1 MGYLEDYNLLKDI
14 YSLSND
20 SIKIPDTK
28 IEIKNYSFVS
38 DENGYYP
45 DSDYYNNCI
54 NKNLSIINNTFPNT
68 ESILGK
74 NDDDETCNKRFIY
87 PLYHDSRKIKK
98 LIILIHGLNESS
110 WDKYNPWAKRLVE
123 LTGQAV
129 LMFPISFHVNR
140 KPQAWSASRS
150 MNVLSKERKNN
161 YESKESSFVN
171 AALSTRLQFN
181 PELFFWSG
189 LRSFYDVQK
198 LIEEIRNGSISEID
212 KDCRISFFGYSIG
225 AFLIE
230 NLIMA
235 RKELFSDSKI
245 VLFCGGPTMDI
256 MYPISKYIYDS
267 TAERVMTD
275 FYVKNFERNIQSDE
289 YLKKYFADNEEDGMV
304 FRSLLNM
311 DRHSGF
317 RVNKLKDYEDRILAI
332 PLTCDYVMPP
342 DSVRKTLNE
351 NGLKVR
357 INEMNFPFDYDHISP
372 FPLGEKIKEETNEC
386 FGKVLANAA
395 EWLD

>member
-1 MGYLEDYNLLKDI
+1 
-14 YSLSND
+14 
-20 SIKIPDTK
+20 
-28 IEIKNYSFVS
+28 
-38 DENGYYP
+38 
-45 DSDYYNNCI
+45 
-54 NKNLSIINNTFPNT
+54 
-68 ESILGK
+68 
-74 NDDDETCNKRFIY
+74 
-87 PLYHDSRKIKK
+87 
-98 LIILIHGLNESS
+98 LNESS
-110 WDKYNPWAKRLVE
+110 WDKYNVWAKRLVE

-140 KPQAWSASRS
+140 RPEVWSASRS

-198 LIEEIRNGSISEID
+198 LIEEIRNGSFNEID
-212 KDCRISFFGYSIG
+212 KNCRISFFGYSIG

-230 NLIMA
+230 NLMMA
-235 RKELFSDSKI
+235 RKKLFSDSKI
-245 VLFCGGPTMDI
+245 VLFCGGPTMDL

-267 TAERVMTD
+267 TAEKVMTD

-289 YLKKYFADNEEDGMV
+289 YLRKYFTDNEEDGLV
-304 FRSLLNM
+304 FRSLLNK
-311 DRHSGF
+311 DRHSEF
-317 RVNKLKDYEDRILAI
+317 RVNKLKEFEDRILAI
-332 PLTCDYVMPP
+332 PLTGDDVMPP

-357 INEMNFPFDYDHISP
+357 INEMNFPYDCDHISP

-386 FGKVLANAA
+386 FGRVLEDAA
-395 EWLD
+395 DWLD